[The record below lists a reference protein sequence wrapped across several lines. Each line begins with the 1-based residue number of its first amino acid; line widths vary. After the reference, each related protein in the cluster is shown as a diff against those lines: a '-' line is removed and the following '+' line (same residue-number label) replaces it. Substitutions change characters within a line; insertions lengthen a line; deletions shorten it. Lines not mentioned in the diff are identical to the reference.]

1 VNGLAV
7 DRTTPAR
14 MFGASEWGG
23 LFRSVDGGVRWTHLP
38 GHVPHATWDVEV
50 DPTNSNRVYA
60 TSFYDG
66 RTNSLSGINVSNDG
80 GQTWTRPATAR
91 PPANFCLTASNR
103 DEPSAFG
110 ISIDP
115 ANANRV
121 FIGTNC
127 GLAMSTDAGV
137 TWTFID
143 PTAAT
148 GANDVWDVVVH
159 DGGIIDLCGD
169 DGHQRSTDNGT
180 TWTTATGT
188 PLATGRCSIAVSPD
202 EPHVLFAVS
211 GLSLFESQDG
221 GQNWPLTAT
230 YTNTT
235 AQGRIPFVVVNQRQG
250 ATYDLWFGDRN
261 LFRRTCTTPNPANPG
276 GAARCAPATAWTNV
290 DADAHDDVGDVAFAP
305 GAAVDACPIL
315 FSNDGGIYRNTV
327 AASPAC
333 HTPNW
338 DQPTVTPHAL
348 FNYSFAGSARAGA
361 QPEDLY
367 MGNQDNGNFG
377 TTNAGALAVI
387 WTNEQCCDSFHNAGE
402 NARSITT
409 ICCFAG
415 ATRMFRSAAG
425 LGSPVQIPGP
435 GGTLTGFQHL
445 STLLNFGADQYI
457 VRTSNGIFVTANAGA
472 ATITWTQLGAAST
485 PAGACGFQVA
495 FSGGTPTFIVKS
507 GGCNGDRAG
516 TLWRHQGTA
525 TGGTWTQIP
534 TPAGGGGFGVFG
546 VDRNDPQHLI
556 ASHLATAGPRM
567 VVTRDGGTTWMPLP
581 ALDRMMTGN
590 GTFRYNNT
598 SGPTLAGAGNNA
610 SLARSGYPQPT
621 LVAFDPADSDIVVA
635 GGADSGVFLSTNG
648 GKRWQLVTDP
658 NTPGTSGTPHVPRP
672 YYAHFDHDPP
682 AGDINMFLGTR
693 GRGVWRL
700 TFKKVDMP
708 EIQVPSP
715 PNFAASC
722 LGETTRA
729 PVLVCNTSPGD
740 LIVNSITSSNPQFS
754 VTPPSGGFPIT
765 ISHDFCFP
773 VEVAFTPTG
782 VGAASTNLAIAS
794 NDPTFPS
801 ITVAATANVGRPTAV
816 TMIADTGNFGEFC
829 AKPNAFRDL
838 DLSINNSGSC
848 PLLVTGISS
857 SLPSEFEAPQVALF
871 PLKIA
876 PGDTAA
882 VPIRFHPTTPGSKN
896 GVFTISTNDPTTPT
910 KTVNVSGSAPPQYV
924 CEPPT
929 FAAIDA
935 AIGPTWGTGRTGNY
949 TFSTSGIV
957 VKPFGPE
964 NTFAA
969 QVQGAYWFYPGR
981 QEGQLDAGLLY
992 RRGMLQFGAGG
1003 SFQRANLRTEA
1014 SSGMLSDATLTF
1026 DVLLSTIRVGAFAT
1040 KGLRETAVVTL
1051 TESIGVPVV
1060 SGQPIVATE
1069 RLLHTVDQLGGTLQT
1084 EVLPDIWIDGHIEWL
1099 HRHAPGVS
1107 DTAGGAVRLT
1117 GLVFPN
1123 VAVMVQFDVNE
1134 SYLVNNPVGTLT
1146 FGVTLGRKPRPS
1158 DYSNPVNPLGTTIP
1172 RVHYDR
1178 FERVR

>member
-1 VNGLAV
+1 MITLIAALVAALLCCANLAYAQLTVTVRDVNPDTSTLDPTSSNGASGGRVNGLAV

-14 MFGASEWGG
+14 VYGASEWGG
-23 LFRSVDGGVRWTHLP
+23 LFRSVDGGVRWTHLD

-66 RTNSLSGINVSNDG
+66 RTNSRSGINVSNDG
-80 GQTWTRPATAR
+80 GQTWTHPATAR
-91 PPANFCLTASNR
+91 PPANFCLPESNR

-137 TWTFID
+137 TWTFVD
-143 PTAAT
+143 ATAAD
-148 GANDVWDVVVH
+148 GARDVWDVVVH
-159 DGGIIDLCGD
+159 DGGIIDICGD
-169 DGHQRSTDNGT
+169 DGHQRSIDNGV
-180 TWTTATGT
+180 TWTTATGI
-188 PLATGRCSIAVSPD
+188 PLGNGRCSIAVSPG
-202 EPHVLFAVS
+202 EPYVLFAVS
-211 GLSLFESQDG
+211 GNSLFESQDG
-221 GQNWPLTAT
+221 GQNWPAAAT

-235 AQGRIPFVVVNQRQG
+235 AQGRIPFVVVNRRQG

-261 LFRRTCTTPNPANPG
+261 LFRRTCTTPTPANPG

-338 DQPTVTPHAL
+338 DQPTITPHAL

-361 QPEDLY
+361 QPEDVY

-377 TTNAGALAVI
+377 TTNAGAAAVT

-402 NARSITT
+402 NTRAITT

-425 LGSPVQIPGP
+425 LGSPVLIPGP

-457 VRTSNGIFVTANAGA
+457 VRTSTGIFVTANAGA
-472 ATITWTQLGAAST
+472 ATITWTPLGAAST

-495 FSGGTPTFIVKS
+495 FSGGTPTFVVKS
-507 GGCNGDRAG
+507 GGCNGDGPG

-567 VVTRDGGTTWMPLP
+567 VVTRNGGTTWTQLT
-581 ALDRMMTGN
+581 ALDLMMTGN
-590 GTFRYNNT
+590 GTFRYTNT

-610 SLARSGYPQPT
+610 SLARNGYPQPT

-635 GGADSGVFLSTNG
+635 GSADAGVFLSTNG

-658 NTPGTSGTPHVPRP
+658 NTPGASGVPHVPRAF
-672 YYAHFDHDPP
+672 YAHFDHDPP
-682 AGDINMFLGTR
+682 AGDINLFLGTR
-693 GRGVWRL
+693 GRGAWRL

-715 PNFAASC
+715 PDFAASC
-722 LGETTRA
+722 LGDTTRA

-740 LIVNSITSSNPQFS
+740 LIVNSVTSSNPQFS

-773 VEVAFTPTG
+773 VQVAFTPTAAG
-782 VGAASTNLAIAS
+782 PASTNLVIAS

-816 TMIADTGNFGEFC
+816 TVIADTGKFEEFC
-829 AKPNAFRDL
+829 AKPDAFRDL

-848 PLLVTGISS
+848 PLLVTGIASS
-857 SLPSEFEAPQVALF
+857 LRRVRGTPGCALPLENCSRRHGLRAHSLPSNDTGVEDRRDHRFDKRPDDALEDGQRQRRCAPAVRVR
-871 PLKIA
+871 
-876 PGDTAA
+876 AA
-882 VPIRFHPTTPGSKN
+882 DLRSNRRRHRADVGYRPDRQLHIQHGRN
-896 GVFTISTNDPTTPT
+896 GR
-910 KTVNVSGSAPPQYV
+910 
-924 CEPPT
+924 
-929 FAAIDA
+929 DA
-935 AIGPTWGTGRTGNY
+935 VRSREHLCRTGAGRVPVL
-949 TFSTSGIV
+949 SR
-957 VKPFGPE
+957 
-964 NTFAA
+964 AA
-969 QVQGAYWFYPGR
+969 RGTARCRPSLSPRHPSIWR
-981 QEGQLDAGLLY
+981 HGQLPTRQPSNRSILRDAQRCDADT
-992 RRGMLQFGAGG
+992 RRAVVHYSIWRVRNQGPQRNVGG
-1003 SFQRANLRTEA
+1003 
-1014 SSGMLSDATLTF
+1014 D
-1026 DVLLSTIRVGAFAT
+1026 TIRVHW
-1040 KGLRETAVVTL
+1040 R
-1051 TESIGVPVV
+1051 
-1060 SGQPIVATE
+1060 
-1069 RLLHTVDQLGGTLQT
+1069 
-1084 EVLPDIWIDGHIEWL
+1084 
-1099 HRHAPGVS
+1099 
-1107 DTAGGAVRLT
+1107 AGC
-1117 GLVFPN
+1117 
-1123 VAVMVQFDVNE
+1123 
-1134 SYLVNNPVGTLT
+1134 
-1146 FGVTLGRKPRPS
+1146 
-1158 DYSNPVNPLGTTIP
+1158 LGTTDRCDRASLPHGRSARRRRTGGTRIEYLDRRPHRMAPSP
-1172 RVHYDR
+1172 RAGSG
-1178 FERVR
+1178 